1 MQLFSAAASPFVR
14 KVLVLAHETGL
25 IERLRIEPVT
35 ISPISPDDRL
45 NAGNPVGKIPAL
57 LMDDGTALYDS
68 PVICEYL
75 DTLDH
80 AGPTMFPTGAARWPV
95 LRRQALADGI
105 MDAAVLCRYEA
116 ALRPEDLRWEDWS
129 TNQQAKISRALDALE
144 AEVDVFADATDI
156 GTIAIG
162 CALGYLDFRFADND
176 WRRGR
181 PKLAA
186 WYEAFAQRPS
196 MQQTRPP
203 AG

>member
-1 MQLFSAAASPFVR
+1 MQLFYAAASPFVR
-14 KVLVLAHETGL
+14 KVLVLAHESGL
-25 IERLRIEPVT
+25 IEQIQIEPVT
-35 ISPISPDDRL
+35 ISPVNSDDRL

-57 LMDDGTALYDS
+57 LLDDGTALYDS

-75 DTLDH
+75 DSLAH
-80 AGPTMFPTGAARWPV
+80 AGPKMFPAGGARWQA

-105 MDAAVLCRYEA
+105 MDAAILCRYEA
-116 ALRPEDLRWEDWS
+116 ALRPEAFRWDDWS

-144 AEVDVFADATDI
+144 ADVDGLADTVDI
-156 GTIAIG
+156 GTISIG

-176 WRRGR
+176 WRTGHPR
-181 PKLAA
+181 LAD
-186 WYEAFAQRPS
+186 WFKAFAARAS

>member
-25 IERLRIEPVT
+25 IERLELEPVT
-35 ISPISPDDRL
+35 ISPISPDARL
-45 NAGNPVGKIPAL
+45 NAGNPVGKIPS
-57 LMDDGTALYDS
+57 LMLDDGSALYDS

-75 DTLDH
+75 DSLDH
-80 AGPTMFPTGAARWPV
+80 DGPRMFPGGEARWV
-95 LRRQALADGI
+95 ALRRQALADGI

-116 ALRPEDLRWEDWS
+116 ALRPEPLRWDEWAS
-129 TNQQAKISRALDALE
+129 NQQAKIFRALDALE
-144 AEVDVFADATDI
+144 ADADGIAGTIDV

-186 WYEAFAQRPS
+186 WYEGFAQRPS